1 MKKTVVLGASLKEDS
16 YANLTMH
23 RLAARQI
30 ETIGIGLREGNVA
43 GFPVY
48 TGTPAIADVHTL
60 SLYLNTKRQV
70 PLTDYILSLHPKRVI
85 FNPGT
90 ENGEL
95 FSILQKNGIEVMNA
109 CTLVMLATDQY

>member
-1 MKKTVVLGASLKEDS
+1 MKRTVVLGASLNEDS
-16 YANLTMH
+16 YANLAMH
-23 RLAARQI
+23 RFAALQI
-30 ETIGIGLREGNVA
+30 ETVGIGLKEGNVA

-48 TGTPAIADVHTL
+48 TGTPAIADVHTV
-60 SLYLNTKRQV
+60 SLYLNAKRQA

-90 ENGEL
+90 ENRVL
-95 FSILQKNGIEVMNA
+95 FSLLQKNEIEAINA

>member
-16 YANLTMH
+16 YANLAMH

-30 ETIGIGLREGNVA
+30 ETVGIGPKEGTVA
-43 GFPVY
+43 GFPVH
-48 TGTPAIADVHTL
+48 TGTPDISDVHTL
-60 SLYLNTKRQV
+60 TLYLNAKRQP

-90 ENGEL
+90 ENREL
-95 FSILQKNGIEVMNA
+95 LTLLKKNGIEAINA